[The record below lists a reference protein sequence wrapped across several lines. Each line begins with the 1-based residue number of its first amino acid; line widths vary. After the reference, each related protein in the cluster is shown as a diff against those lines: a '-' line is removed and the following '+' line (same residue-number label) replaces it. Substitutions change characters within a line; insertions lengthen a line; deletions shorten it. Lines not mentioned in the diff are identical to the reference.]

1 MIKNMN
7 NSVSIII
14 PALNEAGN
22 IEKTIQ
28 NVLLALENQELS
40 DYEIIIINDGSTDET
55 GKIAAG
61 LSINNERIKV
71 MSNPKPK
78 GLGYN
83 IRIGIRA
90 AVKDYVGWF
99 PGDNQIIL
107 ESIQKIFEQIGKT
120 DAIIPYVANPKQ
132 RTFFR
137 LMLSRSYTMTFNVLF
152 GLHLKYF
159 NGPCFFR
166 RDALKDIVMTTDSPA
181 YMAEILVQLVKKKTP
196 YVEVPFC
203 NQERVYGKS
212 SVIKWK
218 NVFLIGKTII
228 NLARII

>member
-1 MIKNMN
+1 MKSMN
-7 NSVSIII
+7 NSVSVII

-28 NVLLALENQELS
+28 NVLLALKNQEFS
-40 DYEIIIINDGSTDET
+40 DYEIIIINDGSTDKTE
-55 GKIAAG
+55 KIVAK
-61 LSINNERIKV
+61 LSINNELIKV

-83 IRIGIRA
+83 IRTGIRA
-90 AVKDYVGWF
+90 ATKDYVGWF

-107 ESIQKIFEQIGKT
+107 ESIIKIFEQIGKT
-120 DAIIPYVANPKQ
+120 DVIIPYVANPQQ

-137 LMLSRSYTMTFNVLF
+137 SVLSRSYTKIFNIIF

-166 RDALKDIVMTTDSPA
+166 RDLLKTISMTTNSPA
-181 YMAEILVQLVKKKTP
+181 YMAEILVQLVKKKIP
-196 YVEVPFC
+196 YVEVPFY

-212 SVIKWK
+212 NVINWK
-218 NVFLIGKTII
+218 NIFLIGKTII
-228 NLARII
+228 NLIRKI

>member
-1 MIKNMN
+1 MIKGMKS
-7 NSVSIII
+7 SVSIII

-22 IEKTIQ
+22 IERTIQ
-28 NVLLALENQELS
+28 NVLSSLENQGFS

-55 GKIAAG
+55 GKIAAE
-61 LSINNERIKV
+61 LSKDNERIKV
-71 MSNPKPK
+71 MTNPKPK

-83 IRIGIRA
+83 IRTGIRF
-90 AVKDYVGWF
+90 AVKEYVGWF
-99 PGDNQIIL
+99 PGDNQIIP
-107 ESIQKIFEQIGKT
+107 ESIIKIFEQIGKT
-120 DAIIPYVANPKQ
+120 DAIIPYVANPQQ

-137 LMLSRSYTMTFNVLF
+137 LMLSQSYTKMFNVLF

-166 RDALKDIVMTTDSPA
+166 RDALKDIAMTTDSPA
-181 YMAEILVQLVKKKTP
+181 YMAEILVQLVKKKIP

-218 NVFLIGKTII
+218 NIFLIGKTII
-228 NLARII
+228 NLIWII

>member
-1 MIKNMN
+1 MIKSMN
-7 NSVSIII
+7 NSVSVII

-28 NVLLALENQELS
+28 NVLLALENQAFS

-55 GKIAAG
+55 EKIAAE
-61 LSINNERIKV
+61 LSGNNGRIKV
-71 MSNPKPK
+71 MSNLKPK

-83 IRIGIRA
+83 IRMGIRA

-137 LMLSRSYTMTFNVLF
+137 SMLSRSYTMTFNTLF

-159 NGPCFFR
+159 NGPCFFK
-166 RDALKDIVMTTDSPA
+166 RDTLKDIAMTTDSPA
-181 YMAEILVQLVKKKTP
+181 YMAEILVQLVKKKIP

-212 SVIKWK
+212 NVINWK